1 MAVVTVNGCIDK
13 AGGGVVHPPL
23 PKLKKD
29 TSEQTIEGTMS
40 SQLDHLDSI
49 SGPVDSLFVHRCF
62 ADFCS
67 MCGTKLVPH
76 LPVLPIWKLFP
87 WHCTWHQICNT
98 SHVSVDS
105 ILRWTCKRH
114 VSTASN
120 FPGKCIPIHSNSAK
134 SLLS

>member
-1 MAVVTVNGCIDK
+1 MNGCIDK
-13 AGGGVVHPPL
+13 AGEGGGVVHPPL

-29 TSEQTIEGTMS
+29 TSASEQTIEGTMS

-105 ILRWTCKRH
+105 ILRWTCMRH